1 MSVARAIK
9 SEKDEEMVVEDELKD
24 GFFKVLT
31 IEILKAM
38 GMAKTASAAVTLL
51 IDIGYLPVHVNLDL
65 LKLSIRTDHPDEI
78 VFAAES
84 PEVDGVDLTHLKV
97 YAIDVDE
104 ADEYNTTPILQ
115 PISPPH
121 ACHDMSDFDRNNP
134 SPQPRCSPHQSTSP
148 DSGSSAASL
157 AALSEP
163 SSPASKSV
171 TSASSSIP
179 SVSQSTSSESQ
190 SPSSASSSASSASVP
205 ATASPPSPPP
215 RPV

>member
-104 ADEYNTTPILQ
+104 ADEVSCSVLLIEARRRGTFVFLPTATYPMFPKRLAMQGMSLKQGQQCNAVTVFVILRSDGSQTQRQDKNLQSKTEKWYNITFNIEEESDVTT
-115 PISPPH
+115 
-121 ACHDMSDFDRNNP
+121 
-134 SPQPRCSPHQSTSP
+134 
-148 DSGSSAASL
+148 
-157 AALSEP
+157 
-163 SSPASKSV
+163 V
-171 TSASSSIP
+171 TD
-179 SVSQSTSSESQ
+179 
-190 SPSSASSSASSASVP
+190 
-205 ATASPPSPPP
+205 
-215 RPV
+215 